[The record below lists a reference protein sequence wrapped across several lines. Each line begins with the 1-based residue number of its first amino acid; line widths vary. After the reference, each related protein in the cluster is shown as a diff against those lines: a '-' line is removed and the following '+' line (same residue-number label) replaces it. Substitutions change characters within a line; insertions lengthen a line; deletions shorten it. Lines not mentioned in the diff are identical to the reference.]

1 LKWLSFGV
9 VVAWLVVGYSILP
22 LMYYGMIQNLAD
34 SMGEYQTLVKVV
46 GLFTLLWILVYPH
59 LLSLP
64 HYLNA
69 LILADWGN
77 LETKS

>member
-1 LKWLSFGV
+1 MRWLSFGV
-9 VVAWLVVGYSILP
+9 VVALLVAGYLILP
-22 LMYYGMIQNLAD
+22 LMYYGTILNLAN

-77 LETKS
+77 SEIKS